1 MTPRAW
7 MVLTLLVVMGDGIA
21 TDLPVTWIADDAV
34 TLPAPDPP
42 PMPAPAPAPAA
53 EPAP

>member
-1 MTPRAW
+1 MTSLAW
-7 MVLTLLVVMGDGIA
+7 MVLTLVLMGDGVS
-21 TDLPVTWIADDAV
+21 TELPVTWIPDDAV

-42 PMPAPAPAPAA
+42 PAPAPAP